1 MAKKWPERVLQQ
13 SFISIFHFQS
23 EYIINLTW
31 RRMKSYLIEILLK
44 SSNLVL
50 KLQLRYDK
58 CLVKL
63 RWLAVLDPFFLF
75 LDRKTL
81 ISAEWQQQ
89 CGKGQ
94 YKKKICK
101 DITDKMLIYTMRKIL
116 PKALDLLIF
125 SIYSLNFSTWTF
137 FFKMGKVQ
145 WTFLCPREF
154 FCLGEL
160 S

>member
-1 MAKKWPERVLQQ
+1 MTAEPQFCERQTYIWQKNGQKGSYNSLLSV
-13 SFISIFHFQS
+13 SFISNQRS

-31 RRMKSYLIEILLK
+31 RRIKSYLIEILLK

-101 DITDKMLIYTMRKIL
+101 DITDKCWFTLWEKFYQKH
-116 PKALDLLIF
+116 
-125 SIYSLNFSTWTF
+125 
-137 FFKMGKVQ
+137 
-145 WTFLCPREF
+145 
-154 FCLGEL
+154 
-160 S
+160 